1 MLPGASTMA
10 PEAGQI
16 VGSYELIAAL
26 GSGGMGDVY
35 RARDTRLGRLVAI
48 KFVSKHL
55 SGNASAEARLDREA
69 RLASSLNHPGI
80 VTVFDVGRC
89 DDRPYVV
96 MELIEGRSLAAELSE
111 GRLRTRDAVDLAVQ
125 IGDALA
131 AAHDAGIVHRDLK
144 PQNIM
149 VTPDRRVK
157 IVDFGLSK
165 EALPGAD
172 DATVAIQQEHL
183 TDDYA
188 VLGTVGY
195 MAPEQ
200 VLSQPADAR
209 SDQFAFGAILY
220 ELLTSKRAFR
230 KDTPFQTMSSIL
242 EDEPAP
248 IVESRADLP
257 PALAAI
263 VNRCLAK
270 RADNRYASTRDLA
283 RDLRDVSEQIVA
295 DTRAL
300 PLGWR
305 PATRPAR
312 WPLAASVV
320 ISVLMLGA
328 PLWPG
333 MPGPAAQGPLS
344 QKAMRY
350 LAVLPFANV
359 TKDAGD
365 QVFADGLAETLS
377 SSLTQLERF
386 QRTLRVVPASE
397 VRAGRVDSVKDARQA
412 FGVTLAISGSIQRLP
427 STLRLTLNLVDAAQL
442 VQIGSRTIDIATG
455 REVITQDTVI
465 SAATAL
471 LALELDPGAQRAML
485 AGGTAAPGAY
495 ELFVLGRGY
504 LQRFDRGVTN
514 VDMAIDV
521 LSRAVASD
529 PKYALAHAA
538 LGEAYWRK
546 YDATKQTTWIERAMQ
561 HCETALAIDSRL
573 APVHV
578 TLALVARGRGRY
590 EEAVAVAQRAIE
602 LDPVSSEGYRELGRA
617 QEALNR
623 HADAEATYRKAIDAR
638 PDDWQAYNT
647 LGAFMLAR
655 SRWPEAETA
664 YQRVIALTP
673 DNTRGYNNLGVTYFR
688 MQRADDAARLWE
700 QSTAIRPT
708 YSAASNLGSYY
719 FARQRYSEAARAFDR
734 AAALSP
740 NDWRVWRN
748 LGAAR
753 YWSPGE
759 RDQARAAF
767 AKAVELGEVDRKINP
782 RQPILLAQLADAY
795 SMLGDRA
802 QALEAAAAA
811 ERLGGGD
818 AEAAFTLV
826 SAYEQLGERALALE
840 WLARAVNSGYALDSI
855 ERSPSLKELRKDRR
869 YHSSVAKSAT
879 H

>member
-1 MLPGASTMA
+1 MA
-10 PEAGQI
+10 PEVGQL
-16 VGSYELIAAL
+16 VGSYQLIAAL

-35 RARDTRLGRLVAI
+35 RARDLRLGRLVAI
-48 KFVSKHL
+48 KFVSKQL
-55 SGNASAEARLDREA
+55 SGNPAAEARLDREA

-80 VTVFDVGRC
+80 VTVFDIGRC
-89 DDRPYVV
+89 EERPYVV
-96 MELIEGRSLAAELSE
+96 MELIEGQSLAAELSE
-111 GRLRTRDAVDLAVQ
+111 GPLRLREAINLAVQ

-157 IVDFGLSK
+157 ILDFGLSK
-165 EALPGAD
+165 QAVAGAD
-172 DATVAIQQEHL
+172 DATVTLKNENL

-220 ELLTSKRAFR
+220 ELLSSKRAFR
-230 KDTPFQTMSSIL
+230 KDTPFQTMASIL
-242 EDEPAP
+242 EDEPPP
-248 IVESRADLP
+248 ILEARADLP
-257 PALAAI
+257 PALVRI
-263 VNRCLAK
+263 VSRCLSK
-270 RADNRYASTRDLA
+270 RPEHRYASTRDLA
-283 RDLRDVSEQIVA
+283 RDLRDVSEQLVA
-295 DTRAL
+295 DTRMQ
-300 PLGWR
+300 PQGSR
-305 PATRPAR
+305 PATRKSR
-312 WPLAASVV
+312 WALAASVV
-320 ISVLMLGA
+320 ASVVMLGT

-333 MPGPAAQGPLS
+333 NPAPSAQGPLA
-344 QKAMRY
+344 QNATRY

-359 TKDAGD
+359 TRDAGD

-397 VRAGRVDSVKDARQA
+397 VRAGRVESVKDARQA
-412 FGVTLAISGSIQRLP
+412 FGVTLAINGSMQRLP
-427 STLRLTLNLVDAAQL
+427 STLRLTLNLVDAVQL

-455 REVITQDTVI
+455 REAITQDTVT
-465 SAATAL
+465 SAASAL
-471 LALELDPGAQRAML
+471 LALELEPRAQQAML

-504 LQRFDRGVTN
+504 LQRFDRGVAN
-514 VDMAIDV
+514 IDMAIDV
-521 LSRAVASD
+521 LHRAVAAD
-529 PKYALAHAA
+529 PRYALAHAA

-546 YDATKQTTWIERAMQ
+546 YEVTKQAPWIEQAVQ

-590 EEAVAVAQRAIE
+590 EEAAAVAQRAIE

-617 QEALNR
+617 QEAMNR
-623 HADAEATYRKAIDAR
+623 LADAEATYRKAIEAR
-638 PDDWQAYNT
+638 PDDWLAYST
-647 LGAFMLAR
+647 LGAFMLTRAR
-655 SRWPEAETA
+655 WQEAEAA

-673 DNTRGYNNLGVTYFR
+673 DNTRGYNNLGVTYFQ
-688 MQRADDAARLWE
+688 MQRPDDAARLWE

-708 YSAASNLGSYY
+708 FAAASNLGSYY
-719 FARQRYSEAARAFDR
+719 FARGRFSEAARAFER

-740 NDWRVWRN
+740 NDWRVWLN
-748 LGAAR
+748 LGAGLHWA
-753 YWSPGE
+753 PGE
-759 RDQARAAF
+759 RPRARTAY
-767 AKAVELGEVDRKINP
+767 AKAVELGEVERKINP
-782 RQPILLAQLADAY
+782 RQPLLLAQLADAY
-795 SMLGDRA
+795 SMLGERDE
-802 QALEAAAAA
+802 ALDAATAA

-818 AEAAFTLV
+818 AQVAFILA
-826 SAYEQLGERALALE
+826 SAYEQLGERVTALQ
-840 WLARAVNSGYALDSI
+840 WLRKSIDAGYSRDTI
-855 ERSPSLKELRKDRR
+855 ERSQSLAALRKDAR
-869 YHSSVAKSAT
+869 YQTLTRQSVT